1 VERCALWRT
10 LSFRCTNAIRDNCW
24 ATMRSNSGRLKSPWP
39 QVMQVAYPP
48 GNTWQIRARKVFFTH
63 VIELEE
69 QLKIGTF
76 WFHLCPLTADVACI
90 AFRREFCVKFRPTS
104 EAVSIVTASNTSCR
118 QMGASEWQGG
128 PRNDVTLLGRDSR
141 HCCDSGLVNALM
153 FVLSLVLVSEAN
165 AIDTNSRCG
174 ISSESLFKNV
184 RSTTEL
190 FIRCNFWYEWR

>member
-1 VERCALWRT
+1 
-10 LSFRCTNAIRDNCW
+10 
-24 ATMRSNSGRLKSPWP
+24 
-39 QVMQVAYPP
+39 
-48 GNTWQIRARKVFFTH
+48 VFFTH

-76 WFHLCPLTADVACI
+76 WFHLCPFTADVACI

-104 EAVSIVTASNTSCR
+104 EAVSIVTACNTSCR

-128 PRNDVTLLGRDSR
+128 PRNDVTLLGRASW

-165 AIDTNSRCG
+165 VVDTNSRCG
-174 ISSESLFKNV
+174 VSSESLFKNV

-190 FIRCNFWYEWR
+190 FISCNFWYEWRWRWIWIWNACHLKGDYDTRKCCNVAFSTTPSPASKIRCWTQSS